1 MERAFAVGLENPVLP
16 ALLGQGAKEQG
27 TKGLGVLI
35 GNLVGLLFIGGFI
48 LSLFFLITGAISWI
62 TSGGDKNNLENARNR
77 IVHAIMGLIILA
89 AVWAIFTLVGQFV
102 GLDIKKLPIPT
113 IQ

>member
-1 MERAFAVGLENPVLP
+1 MVRYLAQIKNPVLP
-16 ALLGQGAKEQG
+16 GILGQGPKEQG
-27 TKGLGVLI
+27 PKAVGLLI

-48 LSLFFLITGAISWI
+48 LTLFFLITGAISWV

-77 IVHAIMGLIILA
+77 IVHAIMGMIILA
-89 AVWAIFTLVGQFV
+89 AVWAIFTLVGQFI
-102 GLDIKKLPIPT
+102 GLDVKKLPIPT